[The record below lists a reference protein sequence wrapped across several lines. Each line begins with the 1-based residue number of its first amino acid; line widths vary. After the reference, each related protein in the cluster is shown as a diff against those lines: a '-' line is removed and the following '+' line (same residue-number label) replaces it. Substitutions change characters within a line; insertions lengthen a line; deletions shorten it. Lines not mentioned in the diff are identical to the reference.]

1 MRDRGLGWFLKAGTE
16 AHPRQHVGLAV
27 VRVLVGLMWLYNVA
41 WKRPPG
47 FGESTDSGLYG
58 FTAYAVEYPVL
69 PPFSWVVENV
79 VLPNIAIFGWAVIL
93 LETALA
99 VLLLTGTWVRPAAVL
114 GIVQS
119 AAIGF
124 SVAFAPEEWPWSY
137 WLMIG
142 AHLALLVG
150 PSGRGFALDAVRT
163 GLGGRRLVGIAWGAV
178 AVLLGLYSLL
188 GSLSDPLADRGPGL
202 GWSSWSVSFGFYNLL
217 GALVLLVLGA
227 LLLAVA
233 TGAGPTSG
241 LGLGAAALG
250 GLAGLSLHAQIGFT
264 DPLLG
269 GTGTSAA
276 VFFSLALVGGVL
288 GRTPARVTRDDAAPS
303 APTTSPTPPSREHP

>member
-1 MRDRGLGWFLKAGTE
+1 
-16 AHPRQHVGLAV
+16 
-27 VRVLVGLMWLYNVA
+27 VRVLLGLLWLYNVA

-47 FGESTDSGLYG
+47 FGETTDSGLYG

-79 VLPNIAIFGWAVIL
+79 VLPNIAIFGWGVIL
-93 LETALA
+93 VETALA

-114 GIVQS
+114 GIAQS

-163 GLGGRRLVGIAWGAV
+163 GLGGRRLVGFTWGAV

-188 GSLSDPLADRGPGL
+188 GSFSDPLAARGAGL
-202 GWSSWSVSFGFYNLL
+202 GWNSWSVSFGFYNLL

-227 LLLAVA
+227 LLLALAAGV
-233 TGAGPTSG
+233 GPTSS
-241 LGLGAAALG
+241 LGLGAAGLG
-250 GLAGLSLHAQIGFT
+250 ALAGLSLHAQIGFT

-288 GRTPARVTRDDAAPS
+288 GRAPTHVTRDEAAAP
-303 APTTSPTPPSREHP
+303 PTTSSTTPSREHP